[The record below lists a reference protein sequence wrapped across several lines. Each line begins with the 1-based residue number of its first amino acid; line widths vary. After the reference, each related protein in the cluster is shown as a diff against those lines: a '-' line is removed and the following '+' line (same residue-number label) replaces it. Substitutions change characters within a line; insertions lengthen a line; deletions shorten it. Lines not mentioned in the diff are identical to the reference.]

1 MQLCRGIFKIIL
13 HYFVQILKEVC
24 GIVNS
29 FTRVCKSVDALH
41 FRKYQLPE
49 HSMLL
54 GLLIAFRTENYT
66 SNFVSVCSMTNSLS
80 EINYVTCGI
89 RKYCSIGD
97 TSDSDLLLVLHSSL
111 TTSQKF
117 T

>member
-1 MQLCRGIFKIIL
+1 M
-13 HYFVQILKEVC
+13 
-24 GIVNS
+24 
-29 FTRVCKSVDALH
+29 DALH

-80 EINYVTCGI
+80 EINYATCGI